1 MDTKFKDLIVH
12 RSIAALEFF
21 KENLSTNF
29 GLIAVFVKVAL
40 EITKRVQH
48 CVRLIPCVFMVF
60 RGARVYLP
68 LAAGCRVHKG
78 HFQNE

>member
-40 EITKRVQH
+40 EITKRERH

-60 RGARVYLP
+60 
-68 LAAGCRVHKG
+68 
-78 HFQNE
+78 QNRASVFAFSRL